1 MFLGIHLELKRSSV
15 SVVHIVLSM
24 TSLNA
29 IFCLWDTR
37 MLLQI
42 VSYFAAQNT
51 CCTQSPFH
59 QLISSSFTLFL
70 QYSVV
75 SKMSV
80 AAKMYYYVWYLFDEM

>member
-42 VSYFAAQNT
+42 VILF
-51 CCTQSPFH
+51 CCTKY
-59 QLISSSFTLFL
+59 LL

-75 SKMSV
+75 SKMPV
-80 AAKMYYYVWYLFDEM
+80 AAKMYYYVWYLYDEM